1 MVSNILNTQAMQM
14 GADLMG
20 HFDIPHT
27 PFTAFGLLQWFQPN
41 TRIQKDPLDFTR
53 YDLGVQWL
61 INKYLRVAFDSQA
74 IQYYH
79 SQFAPPRIDV
89 RALEGGAVRSC
100 ARHARILPAPGIQI
114 LATIH
119 YGRCEHAKCSR
130 RPHHVP
136 QNTSCETGSPDLCVG
151 DADFALCVRG
161 AERDTG
167 STNRHFSS
175 VGSRR

>member
-1 MVSNILNTQAMQM
+1 MVGDILNSQAVQE

-20 HFDIPHT
+20 HYDIPHT

-79 SQFAPPRIDV
+79 SQFTFPAGSTS
-89 RALEGGAVRSC
+89 AHSKAV
-100 ARHARILPAPGIQI
+100 P
-114 LATIH
+114 
-119 YGRCEHAKCSR
+119 
-130 RPHHVP
+130 
-136 QNTSCETGSPDLCVG
+136 
-151 DADFALCVRG
+151 FAV
-161 AERDTG
+161 ARDTHG
-167 STNRHFSS
+167 FFLHLEFRY
-175 VGSRR
+175 